1 MPHTILHVWD
11 TRKNRET
18 VSLLKDSLLLE
29 KETIYEKR
37 TRERGLRAGGD
48 KGSREQGGLL
58 GWGLGQGMPRR
69 QVSGGEHLT
78 QKNVAPRISPCISKS
93 VEYISKGATTL
104 RAGAGI
110 SHKRQGD
117 PTKGTRDYMQ
127 LTRRGRQ
134 PWQHPCQPRE
144 LGFYVTGQ

>member
-69 QVSGGEHLT
+69 QVSGRVTSDTEKRGP
-78 QKNVAPRISPCISKS
+78 KNKS
-93 VEYISKGATTL
+93 LYFKVRRVHFKGCHHFEGRSWHFPQAA
-104 RAGAGI
+104 RRP
-110 SHKRQGD
+110 HQGY
-117 PTKGTRDYMQ
+117 T
-127 LTRRGRQ
+127 
-134 PWQHPCQPRE
+134 
-144 LGFYVTGQ
+144 